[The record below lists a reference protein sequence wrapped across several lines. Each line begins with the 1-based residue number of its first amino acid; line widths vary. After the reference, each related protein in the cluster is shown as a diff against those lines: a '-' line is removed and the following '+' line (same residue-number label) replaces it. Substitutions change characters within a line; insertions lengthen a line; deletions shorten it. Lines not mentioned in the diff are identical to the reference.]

1 MSKRI
6 GSICDNIVDGTIV
19 ARNVKITGTHP
30 IVEDCVFVE
39 SKEYGKYLARIEYL
53 FEVSR

>member
-1 MSKRI
+1 MVKRI
-6 GSICDNIVDGTIV
+6 GTICDNIVDGKIV
-19 ARNVKITGTHP
+19 ARNVKIIGTHP

>member
-1 MSKRI
+1 MSKGI
-6 GSICDNIVDGTIV
+6 GTICDNIVDGKIV
-19 ARNVKITGTHP
+19 ARSVKITGTHP